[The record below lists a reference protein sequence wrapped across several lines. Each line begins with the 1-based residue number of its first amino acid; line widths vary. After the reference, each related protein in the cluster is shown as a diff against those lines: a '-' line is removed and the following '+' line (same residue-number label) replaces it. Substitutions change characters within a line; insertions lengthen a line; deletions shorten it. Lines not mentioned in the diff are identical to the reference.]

1 MSTTVPLPTAP
12 LLLALNHLLAQ
23 EGWARQQLQ
32 AHPGKVVELATELFS
47 IRLQVTTD
55 GQLQAPADASPPEAA
70 AQKAALPKSALP
82 KAGLSDV
89 TIRAQMAD
97 LPLMLQHRERAFSW
111 VRLEGDADFAQ
122 VIAHL
127 AQNLR
132 WEAEYDLQRWFG
144 EIAATRMVAG
154 ARAALDAAKSGQQK
168 LAENLAEYLVEENPT
183 LVHPQAL
190 AQFGDDVGKTRD
202 DVERLSK
209 RIEQLRQKLAAN
221 PR

>member
-23 EGWARQQLQ
+23 EPWTRGQLQ
-32 AHPGKVVELATELFS
+32 AHHDKIAELATELFS
-47 IRLQVTTD
+47 LRLQVARD
-55 GQLQAPADASPPEAA
+55 GQLQAAPEALA
-70 AQKAALPKSALP
+70 PA
-82 KAGLSDV
+82 V

-97 LPLMLQHRERAFSW
+97 LPQMLQHRERAFSW
-111 VRLEGDADFAQ
+111 VRIEGDADFAQ
-122 VIAHL
+122 AIAIL

-144 EIAATRMVAG
+144 EIAAARMVAG
-154 ARAALDAAKSGQQK
+154 ARAAFDSAKNGHKK

-190 AQFGDDVGKTRD
+190 AQFGDDVSQTRD
-202 DVERLSK
+202 GVERLAK
-209 RIEQLRQKLAAN
+209 RIDKLRQKLATKTQ
-221 PR
+221 

>member
-32 AHPGKVVELATELFS
+32 VHPGKVAELATELFS
-47 IRLQVTTD
+47 IRLQVTPD
-55 GQLQAPADASPPEAA
+55 GQLQAPAETGPPEAA
-70 AQKAALPKSALP
+70 VPKAPLP

-154 ARAALDAAKSGQQK
+154 ARAALEAAKSGQQK

-183 LVHPQAL
+183 LVAPQAL

-209 RIEQLRQKLAAN
+209 RIDQLRQKLAAN